1 MILQDICGGERE
13 GFFLKKQT
21 FFKGS
26 VILMISAAVAK
37 VFGALFKIPLTNLLG
52 GIGMGYFSCAYGLF
66 LPIYALS
73 VTGLS
78 AAVAKTV
85 AQDAAWGNW
94 RNVRRIRRTARILFA
109 GLGALLTVVIWVTA
123 RPFALYAAGDGNA
136 YYAVLMIAPSAFLGC
151 MSAVERGYYEG
162 LQNMYPTA
170 MSQAVESAAK
180 VVIGLALSSWVM
192 AHEQQVLFYFPSGT
206 QILSVAAAA
215 AVLGVTLSSGAGL
228 LYFLVRNLFGDGIR
242 KKELCSSG
250 KTDSFR
256 KITKELLRVMI
267 PVALGSIATTLTS
280 IIDLCTVIRCFSYAQ
295 EHHPDALAQRFGSMA
310 AEASFPAFVYGAFT
324 GMALTVFNLVPSV
337 TNMFGRS
344 ALPCA
349 ARAWAKGRRE
359 PLREQVRSVTL
370 ATGLLAI
377 PSGIGLFLLADP
389 VMQVL
394 YSGHMQETVV
404 AAEALRALVPGMV
417 FLCMTTP
424 LFSILQGIGRADLPV
439 KLMLCG
445 VLVKLAGNLLLI
457 PIPVTSVSGAGI
469 ATSLCYALMLV
480 LAVHHLR
487 KELGGKL
494 GLLRGLVPVLY
505 ASCMSGAAAYLLA
518 SVLRSQ
524 ETIVRLAAAI
534 AGAVV
539 MYGLVLWLMG
549 HSKGSLRDALSIR
562 M

>member
-1 MILQDICGGERE
+1 MA
-13 GFFLKKQT
+13 
-21 FFKGS
+21 
-26 VILMISAAVAK
+26 SAAIAK
-37 VFGALFKIPLTNLLG
+37 IFGALFKIPLTNLLG

-85 AQDAAWGNW
+85 AQDAARGCW

-109 GLGALLTVVIWVTA
+109 GLGAVLTVIIWITA
-123 RPFALYAAGDGNA
+123 HPFALYAAGDENA
-136 YYAVLMIAPSAFLGC
+136 YYAVLMIAPSALLGC

-180 VVIGLALSSWVM
+180 VVAGLLLSSWVM
-192 AHEQQVLFYFPSGT
+192 NHEEQVLSYFPAGT
-206 QILSVAAAA
+206 EILSVAAAA
-215 AVLGVTLSSGAGL
+215 AVLGVTISSGAGL
-228 LYFLVRNLFGDGIR
+228 LYFFVRNLFGDGIR
-242 KKELCSSG
+242 KRELCSG
-250 KTDSFR
+250 EADSFR

-280 IIDLCTVIRCFSYAQ
+280 IIDLCTVIRCFGYAQ
-295 EHHPDALAQRFGSMA
+295 EHHGAALEQRFGSIA
-310 AEASFPAFVYGAFT
+310 GEESFPAFVYGAFT

-349 ARAWAKGRRE
+349 ARAWTKGRKE
-359 PLREQVRSVTL
+359 VLREQVRSVTL
-370 ATGLLAI
+370 ATALLAV
-377 PSGIGLFLLADP
+377 PSGIGLLLLADP

-394 YSGHMQETVV
+394 YSGHTQETVV

-417 FLCMTTP
+417 FLCLTTP

-445 VLVKLAGNLLLI
+445 VAVKLAGNLLLI
-457 PIPVTSVSGAGI
+457 PIPATAVSGAGI
-469 ATSLCYALMLV
+469 STSLCYALMLV
-480 LAVHHLR
+480 MALYCLR

-494 GLLRGLVPVLY
+494 GLLKALSPVLY
-505 ASCMSGAAAYLLA
+505 ASCMSGAAAYLMA
-518 SVLRSQ
+518 SLLRHQ
-524 ETIVRLAAAI
+524 ETIVQLAGAI
-534 AGAVV
+534 AGAVL
-539 MYGLVLWLMG
+539 MYFLVLWLLG
-549 HSKGSLRDALSIR
+549 HSRGSLRDMLSLRI
-562 M
+562 